1 MNERDKETIKLV
13 ATILGNV
20 AAIAIGV
27 ALFEGDPKASACA
40 FIAAIMAF
48 YTIRRLP

>member
-1 MNERDKETIKLV
+1 MNERDKETVKLV

-27 ALFEGDPKASACA
+27 ALFEGDSKASICA
-40 FIAAIMAF
+40 FVAAFMA
-48 YTIRRLP
+48 TP